1 MKKVELILCM
11 CSLLNFAFAQAQ
23 GIFIYENEY
32 TSELGTGKVVT
43 KMYDSKSFARI
54 ESSNTS
60 TKNPYGTPGT
70 KDQNVLLYDFDKLT
84 ETHMNAV
91 RKTAVITPFTAITTE
106 EMMKKM
112 GTEVTV
118 QNMGQEKIGNY
129 NCTHF
134 VMTMTNTKNKT
145 ANSESKKEFWI
156 TNDLG
161 IGNIFYV
168 GPYLYYPKGSLLAGK
183 LSDAGA
189 AGIVVRWQV
198 MDPMTKKPSICNLVQ
213 YKAGQLPASTFAPPS
228 DYQVISR

>member
-1 MKKVELILCM
+1 MKKVVLILCM
-11 CSLLNFAFAQAQ
+11 CSLLHFAFAQAQ
-23 GIFIYENEY
+23 GVFIYENEY
-32 TSELGTGKVVT
+32 ANDLGTGKVVT
-43 KMYDSKSFARI
+43 KIYVSKSIVRI

-60 TKNPYGTPGT
+60 TKNSYGTPGS

-91 RKTAVITPFTAITTE
+91 RKTAVIAPFSANTTE
-106 EMMKKM
+106 EMMIKM
-112 GTEVTV
+112 GTEVKV
-118 QNMGQEKIGNY
+118 QNLGQEKIGNY

-134 VMTMTNTKNKT
+134 VMTMTNNKNKT
-145 ANSESKKEFWI
+145 TDSGSKKEIW
-156 TNDLG
+156 TTTDLG
-161 IGNIFYV
+161 TGNIFYA

-198 MDPMTKKPSICNLVQ
+198 MDPLTKKPGICNLVQ
-213 YKAGQLPASTFAPPS
+213 YNSGQLPASTFSPPS

>member
-1 MKKVELILCM
+1 MKKVVLILCV
-11 CSLLNFAFAQAQ
+11 CSLLNIAFAQAQ

-32 TSELGTGKVVT
+32 ANDLGTGKVVT
-43 KMYDSKSFARI
+43 KIYVSNSIARI

-60 TKNPYGTPGT
+60 TKSLYGTPGT

-91 RKTAVITPFTAITTE
+91 RKTAVVTPFSANTTG

-112 GTEVTV
+112 GTEVTI
-118 QNMGQEKIGNY
+118 QNLGQEKIGNY

-134 VMTMTNTKNKT
+134 VMTMTSTKYKT
-145 ANSESKKEFWI
+145 ADSGSKKECW
-156 TNDLG
+156 TTKDLG

-189 AGIVVRWQV
+189 AGIVVRWQI
-198 MDPMTKKPSICNLVQ
+198 MDPLSKSPNICNLVQ